1 MAALGPCLNTS
12 MAQTAVMRPTTVT
25 QTAGTDTVSWQLEG
39 ATPWSRD
46 GNRCGTTQPLRANNL
61 GAGLADQKSTHMLLW
76 SGWNTAEVTGTI
88 TGISVRVYAEKNRVR
103 DQLVQLYLDGSLIG
117 SNRATEAAGGEHVY
131 GGDAD
136 MWGTQLTTTQLPR
149 IKVALI
155 YQSGSMPHRDIA
167 YVDTVQLQVNYT
179 A

>member
-1 MAALGPCLNTS
+1 MGPTL
-12 MAQTAVMRPTTVT
+12 VT
-25 QTAGTDTVSWQLEG
+25 QVAGTDTVGWDLAG
-39 ATPWSRD
+39 ATPYTRD

-61 GAGLADQKSTHMLLW
+61 GAGLVDQKSTHMLLW
-76 SGWNTAEVTGTI
+76 SGWNTEGVTGTVN
-88 TGISVRVYAEKNRVR
+88 GISVRVYAEKNRVR

-117 SNRATEAAGGEHVY
+117 SNRATEAAGHEHVY
-131 GGDAD
+131 GGDTD
-136 MWGTQLTTTQLPR
+136 MWGTQLTTAQLPH

-155 YQSGSMPHRDIA
+155 YQSGSMPHRDIV